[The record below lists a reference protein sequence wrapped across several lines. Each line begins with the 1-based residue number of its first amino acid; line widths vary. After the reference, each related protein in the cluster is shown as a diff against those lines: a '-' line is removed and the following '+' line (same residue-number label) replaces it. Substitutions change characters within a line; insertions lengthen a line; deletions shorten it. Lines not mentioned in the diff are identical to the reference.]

1 MREQQRIF
9 PVRRTY
15 NKFVADQT
23 LEDYSLRYTAEAAR
37 RFTPWRVANTALGA
51 ISFLACEALG
61 GGVTLMFGFT
71 NAMAAIL
78 AVGALIFLA
87 SLPIGHYAAKYGVDM
102 DLLTRGAGFGYIGST
117 VTSLIYACFTF
128 ILFAIEATIMADA
141 LQMCLGVPLGLA
153 YAISSL
159 AILPI
164 AALGIRFISRYQLW
178 TQPIWLV
185 LQIAP
190 FAYSIVVGAPAIS
203 GWMSFPGAAGAL
215 DGSFDLRLFGLS
227 ASILLSLL
235 PQIGEQVDY
244 LRFLPTTARIG
255 ARSWRFALFAA
266 GPGWVLIGV
275 AKLAAGSFLAY
286 QALSLGVSPER
297 AAQPSEIYYLAF
309 SSLVHSPGLALAL
322 TGLFVVVCQTK
333 INVTNAY
340 AGSIAWSNFFSRI
353 THNHPG
359 RVVWLVFN
367 VTLALLLME
376 FGVSHVID
384 SILAFYSNFA
394 VAWIGAL
401 TADLVVD
408 KPLGLSPPQI
418 EFRRAYLYD
427 VNPVGCGAML
437 GSLIVSTAALYGLL
451 GDTLQPLSA
460 LIGFVVAFSLAPLI
474 AYATGGRYYIA
485 RPQTVFREP
494 MRCMICENEFE
505 PHDMASCP
513 AYGAA
518 ICSLCCS
525 LDMRCKD
532 ACKPQARLAA
542 QARALFSALL
552 PRFSL
557 PFFSTRAGRFLVV
570 LGLLAVTSAAI
581 LGAIY
586 FQYAAVVGPS
596 ARPIIRTTL
605 EIVFVGL
612 LLVMGVAAWTLVLA
626 QESRRVAE
634 EETRRQTE
642 ILQEEITAHERTDA
656 ELQRAKE
663 AAEAANIA
671 KTRFIAGLNHEI
683 RTPLNAINGY
693 AQLLE
698 RDATDRPQDAVRVI
712 RRSTEHITNLIDGLL
727 DVAKIETGSLDVA
740 RDIFRIDE
748 TLDQLVDMFR
758 LQAAAKGVAFRY
770 ERSPDLPRYVRTD
783 RKRLR
788 QILINLVSNA
798 VKFTERGHA
807 GLKVSYR
814 NDIAEFIVEDTGIGI
829 MPEDMQRIFAPF
841 ERGRMAAVSAIPGTG
856 LGLTITKLLTQIIGG
871 EMRVESEVGRGS
883 RFVVRLYLTAAT
895 SPEEGQQPPQIR
907 GYAGARKTILVAD
920 DTATHIDVMRQS
932 LGGLGFDVLTASNG
946 ADCVA
951 LAIERNPDLVML
963 DIAMPG
969 MDGWEAARR
978 LRDALGPETPIMM
991 VSANAHELMERRGPD
1006 SPHDD
1011 FLVKPIEF
1019 SEMLDRIGNLLGLD
1033 WFYVAARATP
1043 GAEPFAPAAL
1053 ALPRE
1058 SVEKLLHLCRVG
1070 HSRGIEAALREIEA
1084 AAPERAAAIAQLRAM
1099 AQNFEFEELA
1109 QTLEAA
1115 LTQEVEHVG

>member
-1 MREQQRIF
+1 MHDHQRIF
-9 PVRRTY
+9 PVRRDY
-15 NKFVADQT
+15 NQFVADQT
-23 LEDYSLRYTAEAAR
+23 LEDYSLRFTAESAR
-37 RFTPWRVANTALGA
+37 RFTPWSVANTALGA

-78 AVGALIFLA
+78 TVGALIFFA

-117 VTSLIYACFTF
+117 ITSLIYACFTF

-141 LQMCLGVPLGLA
+141 LKLCFGLPIGAA

-159 AILPI
+159 AVLPI
-164 AALGIRFISRYQLW
+164 AALGIRFISRFQLS
-178 TQPIWLV
+178 TQPIWLA
-185 LQIAP
+185 LQTAP
-190 FAYSIVVGAPAIS
+190 FAYLIVAGAPALS
-203 GWMSFPGAAGAL
+203 GWMSFAGAQGAP
-215 DGSFDLRLFGLS
+215 DGTFDLRLFGFS

-244 LRFLPTTARIG
+244 LRFLPPKERIG
-255 ARSWRFALFAA
+255 DRSWRIASLAA
-266 GPGWVLIGV
+266 GPGWIVIGV

-286 QALSLGVSPER
+286 QAQSFGVPIER
-297 AAQPSEIYYLAF
+297 ASQPSEIYYLAF
-309 SSLVHSPGLALAL
+309 DGLFRSPGLALAL
-322 TGLFVVVCQTK
+322 TGAFVVVCQTK

-340 AGSIAWSNFFSRI
+340 AGSIAWSNFFSRL

-367 VTLALLLME
+367 VTLSLVLME
-376 FGVSHVID
+376 FGVSRVID

-437 GSLIVSTAALYGLL
+437 GSLFVSTAALYGFL
-451 GDTLQPLSA
+451 GEMLQPLA
-460 LIGFVVAFSLAPLI
+460 AIVGFVVAFTLAPLI
-474 AYATGGRYYIA
+474 AYVTRGAYYIA
-485 RPQTVFREP
+485 RPPALFAGRGEP
-494 MRCMICENEFE
+494 LRCMICENHFE
-505 PHDMASCP
+505 PRDMACCP
-513 AYGAA
+513 AYSGP

-525 LDMRCKD
+525 LDMLCHDRCK
-532 ACKPQARLAA
+532 PRGRLAA
-542 QARALFSALL
+542 QARALFAALL
-552 PRFSL
+552 PAASL
-557 PFFSTRAGRFLVV
+557 RFFSTRAGRFVVVLSLLVV
-570 LGLLAVTSAAI
+570 TSGAI
-581 LGAIY
+581 LGAVY
-586 FQYAAVVGPS
+586 VQYAAAVDP
-596 ARPIIRTTL
+596 AERPIIRTTL

-612 LLVMGVAAWTLVLA
+612 LLVMGVASWTLVLA

-634 EETRRQTE
+634 EESRRQTE
-642 ILQEEITAHERTDA
+642 ILREEIAAHERTDA

-663 AAEAANIA
+663 AAESANVA

-698 RDATDRPQDAVRVI
+698 RNATDRPQDAVRVI

-727 DVAKIETGSLDVA
+727 DVAKIESGAVDVA
-740 RDIFRIDE
+740 RDTFKIDE

-758 LQAAAKGVAFRY
+758 LQAAAKGIEFY
-770 ERSPDLPRYVRTD
+770 YDRSPDLPSYVRTD
-783 RKRLR
+783 KKRLR

-807 GLKVSYR
+807 TLEVRYR
-814 NDIAEFIVEDTGIGI
+814 NDIAEFVVKDTGVGI
-829 MPEDMQRIFAPF
+829 LPEDMERIFAPF

-883 RFVVRLYLTAAT
+883 RFVVRLYLTAAP
-895 SPEEGQQPPQIR
+895 SPHEGSELPQIH
-907 GYAGARKTILVAD
+907 GYAGPRRTILVGD
-920 DTATHIDVMRQS
+920 DTLPHLDVMQQT
-932 LGGLGFDVLTASNG
+932 LGALGFEVLTASNG
-946 ADCVA
+946 VDCIELA
-951 LAIERNPDLVML
+951 LARRPDLVML
-963 DIAMPG
+963 DIAMPE
-969 MDGWEAARR
+969 MNGWEAARR
-978 LRDALGPETPIMM
+978 LRISLGDETPIMM

-1006 SPHDD
+1006 APHDD
-1011 FLVKPIEF
+1011 FLIKPIEF
-1019 SEMLDRIGNLLGLD
+1019 PEMLDRIGNLLGLD
-1033 WFYVAARATP
+1033 WFYVAARSPSRSASL
-1043 GAEPFAPAAL
+1043 EPRAHS
-1053 ALPRE
+1053 LPRE
-1058 SVEKLLHLCRVG
+1058 SVERLLRLCDVG
-1070 HSRGIEAALREIEA
+1070 HARGIEAALREIEA
-1084 AAPERAAAIAQLRAM
+1084 EAPGQESVVAHLRTLAR
-1099 AQNFEFEELA
+1099 NFEFE
-1109 QTLEAA
+1109 A
-1115 LTQEVEHVG
+1115 LKDALKVETGHVG